1 MHDFPAG
8 RFAVWATAWL
18 TGRASYDDALDA
30 LAGDTAHRVT
40 GLPGTDEAVP
50 LGWALSALRGAGE
63 RRVRLVLPVPGDVR
77 GLPRVPGLAELALET
92 GQAAVGERLAL
103 VPEPLGLEV
112 VQWTA
117 FDLAGAPPVPPAAE
131 GSLRAVSGGLDLAV
145 GDAARTLA
153 DLDLARSHPEVP
165 ALLAGLAKA
174 AHVPGMPPGT
184 DPLAMSLLAR
194 AQRLAQVLDLALT
207 DAPGGAVTHGQA
219 AARDDALRPLG
230 DTVREAIT
238 AAYNAV
244 PR

>member
-1 MHDFPAG
+1 M
-8 RFAVWATAWL
+8 
-18 TGRASYDDALDA
+18 
-30 LAGDTAHRVT
+30 
-40 GLPGTDEAVP
+40 
-50 LGWALSALRGAGE
+50 
-63 RRVRLVLPVPGDVR
+63 
-77 GLPRVPGLAELALET
+77 
-92 GQAAVGERLAL
+92 
-103 VPEPLGLEV
+103 
-112 VQWTA
+112 
-117 FDLAGAPPVPPAAE
+117 
-131 GSLRAVSGGLDLAV
+131 
-145 GDAARTLA
+145 
-153 DLDLARSHPEVP
+153 P